1 MVAEDAISSIRN
13 YAMLRKSVHAV
24 LLLDPMKSFLENMML
39 TKKKI
44 SMHEN
49 DKTVV
54 EISDEGVIFVDY
66 LAADYEFLFNLII
79 NKSCHLDIAS
89 MRAYLN
95 LTMGMQDWMKENKT
109 IEEYNEVSNFIS
121 NEYKAS
127 VEQINL

>member
-1 MVAEDAISSIRN
+1 MG
-13 YAMLRKSVHAV
+13 
-24 LLLDPMKSFLENMML
+24 EN
-39 TKKKI
+39 
-44 SMHEN
+44 N
-49 DKTVV
+49 KTIV
-54 EISDEGVIFVDY
+54 EVTDEGIIFVDY
-66 LAADYEFLFNLII
+66 LTADYEFLFNLII

-109 IEEYNEVSNFIS
+109 IEEYNEVSDFIS

>member
-1 MVAEDAISSIRN
+1 
-13 YAMLRKSVHAV
+13 
-24 LLLDPMKSFLENMML
+24 
-39 TKKKI
+39 
-44 SMHEN
+44 MHEN
-49 DKTVV
+49 NKTMV
-54 EISDEGVIFVDY
+54 EVSDEGVIFVDY

-79 NKSCHLDIAS
+79 NKSCNLDIAS
-89 MRAYLN
+89 FGAYLN

>member
-1 MVAEDAISSIRN
+1 
-13 YAMLRKSVHAV
+13 
-24 LLLDPMKSFLENMML
+24 
-39 TKKKI
+39 
-44 SMHEN
+44 MHEN
-49 DKTVV
+49 NKIVV
-54 EISDEGVIFVDY
+54 EVSDEGIIFVDY
-66 LAADYEFLFNLII
+66 LTADDEFLFNLII

-109 IEEYNEVSNFIS
+109 IEEYNEVSDFIS

>member
-1 MVAEDAISSIRN
+1 MI
-13 YAMLRKSVHAV
+13 
-24 LLLDPMKSFLENMML
+24 L

-44 SMHEN
+44 SKHEN
-49 DKTVV
+49 NKTVV
-54 EISDEGVIFVDY
+54 EDSDEGIIFVDY
-66 LAADYEFLFNLII
+66 HTADYEFLFNLII

>member
-1 MVAEDAISSIRN
+1 MD
-13 YAMLRKSVHAV
+13 
-24 LLLDPMKSFLENMML
+24 EN
-39 TKKKI
+39 
-44 SMHEN
+44 N
-49 DKTVV
+49 KTIV
-54 EISDEGVIFVDY
+54 EVTDEGIIFVNY
-66 LAADYEFLFNLII
+66 LTADYEFLFNLII

-109 IEEYNEVSNFIS
+109 IEEYNEVSDFIS

>member
-1 MVAEDAISSIRN
+1 
-13 YAMLRKSVHAV
+13 
-24 LLLDPMKSFLENMML
+24 
-39 TKKKI
+39 
-44 SMHEN
+44 MHEN
-49 DKTVV
+49 NKTIV
-54 EISDEGVIFVDY
+54 EVSDEGVIYIDY
-66 LAADYEFLFNLII
+66 LTADYEFLFNLII

-89 MRAYLN
+89 MSAYLN